1 MTLALNEPLP
11 LETVPAND
19 SGGSGS
25 LLASLAIV
33 ARSRDVHLSVPQLV
47 HDHQLASAEV
57 SVAEVLRIAAAS
69 GLRATRTRLR
79 WRHLPKMGTALPAI
93 VLLRNGNAMV
103 LLSAEAEGPGRAPV
117 AILRDPNGSEDT
129 PLVLDEARFTAAWT
143 GDVILVKRDYRLRD
157 EDRPFGL
164 GWVAGQ
170 LLQDRRIARD
180 LAICAVVLGLLALGP
195 IMFWRLLVDR
205 VMYYGSLSTF
215 TMLCVAFG
223 ILVIFDTV
231 FGYLRRYL
239 VHFVT
244 TRVDV
249 KLWTYVFNKVLNLP
263 IEYFE
268 RVPTGEVIRN
278 MHEVAKIRELL
289 VKQVFG
295 TLLDSVLLLIFVPI
309 MFFFSPLLTVCVL
322 SICMLICVWMVLMLP
337 AIRRKVQKVVE
348 AEVRRGTFL
357 VETVIGIRTVKSLAL
372 DARHR
377 HQFDVHTASVAE
389 ARYSQGLTENLVQTV
404 VHPLQTLMTN
414 GVIAIAV
421 YLAVAEHEP
430 MYIGAIIAFM
440 MLTGRVAGPLI
451 EASKSVV
458 QIDEARIAVSYVAG
472 TVNRPPEEG
481 RSGNGVRTPLIGQ
494 VEFSELTFRYPGSN
508 TPALD
513 RVSFSIPAGTV
524 FGIVG
529 RSGSGKTTVTRL
541 LQMLHSNYQGLI
553 KIDGND
559 LRVMD
564 VDHLRSS
571 IGVVLQENFLFRGSI
586 RDTIAATKPD
596 ASFEEIVRAARMAGA
611 EEFIERLPGG
621 YQTFIQEGSTNLSGG
636 QRQRLAIAR
645 ALMGDPRILILD
657 EATSALDADSEA
669 IVNANLLRI
678 AQGRTL
684 IIISHRLSSLVAA
697 DSILVLERGAVYD
710 IGRHDELV
718 ERCDIYAGLWQQQH
732 RHLHQQNTR
741 PTSHEIIPLRPGVA

>member
-11 LETVPAND
+11 PETVPAD
-19 SGGSGS
+19 DAGGSGS

-513 RVSFSIPAGTV
+513 RVSFTIPAGTV

-732 RHLHQQNTR
+732 RHLHLHNTR
-741 PTSHEIIPLRPGVA
+741 STSHEIIPLRPGVA

>member
-1 MTLALNEPLP
+1 VTLAVTDRAPTEAAA
-11 LETVPAND
+11 EREGA
-19 SGGSGS
+19 SGS
-25 LLASLAIV
+25 LLTCLAIV
-33 ARSRDVHLSVPQLV
+33 ARTRGVPLSVSQLV
-47 HDHQLASAEV
+47 HDHQLASTDVSAAEL
-57 SVAEVLRIAAAS
+57 LRIGRAS
-69 GLRATRTRLR
+69 GLRMSQARLR
-79 WRHLPKMGTALPAI
+79 WRDLLRLGTALPVI
-93 VLLRNGNAMV
+93 VLLRNGQAMV
-103 LLSAEAEGPGRAPV
+103 LLRAEAARPGGVPLV
-117 AILRDPNGSEDT
+117 VLRDPNGNEDA
-129 PLVLDEARFTAAWT
+129 PLVLDEARFTTAWA
-143 GDVILVKRDYRLRD
+143 GEIILVKRDYRLRD

-170 LLQDRRIARD
+170 LLQDRRVARD
-180 LAICAVVLGLLALGP
+180 LAICAVLLGVLALGP
-195 IMFWRLLVDR
+195 IMFWRLLIDR

-215 TMLCVAFG
+215 SMLCIAFG
-223 ILVIFDTV
+223 ILVVFETIF
-231 FGYLRRYL
+231 GHLRRYL
-239 VHFVT
+239 VLFVT

-249 KLWTYVFNKVLNLP
+249 KLWTYVFNKALNLS
-263 IEYFE
+263 IDYFE
-268 RVPTGEVIRN
+268 RIPTGEVVRN
-278 MHEVAKIRELL
+278 FHEVAKIRAFLSH
-289 VKQVFG
+289 QIFG
-295 TLLDSVLLLIFVPI
+295 MLLDSTLLLIFVPI
-309 MFFFSPLLTVCVL
+309 MFFFSPLLTACVL
-322 SICMLICVWMVLMLP
+322 GVCMLICVWMVAMLP
-337 AIRRKVQKVVE
+337 AIRRKVKLVTE
-348 AEVRRGTFL
+348 AEVVRSSFL

-377 HQFDVHTASVAE
+377 HEFDVHNAKVAE
-389 ARYSQGLTENLVQTV
+389 ARFSQGLTENLVQTV
-404 VHPLQTLMTN
+404 VHPLQVLMTN

-421 YLAVAEHEP
+421 YLAIAEREP

-458 QIDEARIAVSYVAG
+458 QIDEARMAVAYVAG
-472 TVNRPPEEG
+472 MVNREPEAG
-481 RSGNGVRTPLIGQ
+481 RSGNGVRTPLVGQ
-494 VEFSELTFRYPGSN
+494 VEFSELTFRYPGAN

-513 RVSFSIPAGTV
+513 RVSFNIPAGTV

-559 LRVMD
+559 LRAID

-586 RDTIAATKPD
+586 RQTIAATKPD
-596 ASFEEIVRAARMAGA
+596 ASFEEVVRAARLAGA
-611 EEFIERLPGG
+611 EEFIERLPNG
-621 YQTFIQEGSTNLSGG
+621 YETYIQEGSTNLSGG

-645 ALMGDPRILILD
+645 ALMGNPRILILD

-697 DSILVLERGAVYD
+697 DSILVLERGGLYD
-710 IGRHDELV
+710 IGRHEELLD
-718 ERCDIYAGLWQQQH
+718 RCDIYAGLWQQQH
-732 RHLHQQNTR
+732 RHLHNVR
-741 PTSHEIIPLRPGVA
+741 SVSHEIIPLRPGVA